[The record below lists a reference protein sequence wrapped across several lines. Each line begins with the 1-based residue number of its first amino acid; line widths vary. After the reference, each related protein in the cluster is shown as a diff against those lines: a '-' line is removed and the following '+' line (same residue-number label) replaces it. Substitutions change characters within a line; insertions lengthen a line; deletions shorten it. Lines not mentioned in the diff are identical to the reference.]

1 MGYLTP
7 WGCSVTALERIREL
21 EEQLQDAHIL
31 IDLLQ
36 EDNAELRER
45 EKVLKGQVFNLLQDR
60 RYPDLAAG

>member
-1 MGYLTP
+1 M
-7 WGCSVTALERIREL
+7 TALERIREL

>member
-1 MGYLTP
+1 
-7 WGCSVTALERIREL
+7 VTALERIREL